1 MFGFEHIWFIVVFG
15 LLNLLF
21 WGGLIALAIYAV
33 TRLTRR
39 KDSDSALSIL
49 NERFA
54 RGEIDQKEFEQ
65 RKSALTGR

>member
-33 TRLTRR
+33 TRLTRP